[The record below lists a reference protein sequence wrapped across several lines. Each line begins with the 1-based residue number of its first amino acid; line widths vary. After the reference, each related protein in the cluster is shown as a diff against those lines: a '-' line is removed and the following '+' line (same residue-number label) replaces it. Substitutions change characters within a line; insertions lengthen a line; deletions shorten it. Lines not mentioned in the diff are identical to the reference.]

1 MHPIIKTFV
10 SVSIMF
16 YVLLYPDGKEVVT
29 LPETPTD
36 TREKKGKKSKLCKYK
51 MEKHKPNSQIVFYL
65 CIESAFKKPFHNNCK
80 AAISTEF
87 KN

>member
-36 TREKKGKKSKLCKYK
+36 IREKKGKKSKLCKYK
-51 MEKHKPNSQIVFYL
+51 ME
-65 CIESAFKKPFHNNCK
+65 
-80 AAISTEF
+80 
-87 KN
+87 